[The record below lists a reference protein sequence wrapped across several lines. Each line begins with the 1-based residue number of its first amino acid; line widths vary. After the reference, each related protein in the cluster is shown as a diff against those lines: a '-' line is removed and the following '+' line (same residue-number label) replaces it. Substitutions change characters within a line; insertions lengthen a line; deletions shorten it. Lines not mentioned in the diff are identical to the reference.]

1 MAGRFIVLLETLS
14 AARDLARLQMIA
26 SILIRHGFG
35 DIVQRLGMGEA
46 LSRAGRVLRWERT
59 EELTRLEPARR
70 YRRALEEMGPTFIKL
85 GQILATRIDLLPP
98 DWIAEL
104 ERLQDQA
111 PPVPFEKLRPQL
123 ETDLG
128 APPEQIF
135 SDLNTESLAAASIAQ
150 VHRARLVDGSPVVI
164 KIRRPGIRP
173 IIEADLR
180 LLGRLAEIA
189 EREIPL
195 LARLRPREV
204 LHQFAQSLR
213 RELDL
218 AGECHNAERVAHNL
232 AGLSGIKV
240 PRVYWEWTG
249 ERINVQ
255 EYIEGIAGRDM
266 EALRIAR
273 LDRRA
278 LAVTGA
284 EAVFKMVIQDGFF
297 HADPHPGNVFFLRD
311 NRIALVDFG
320 LMGYLSQNRRE
331 QVLSLIHG
339 LVERDSGRV
348 VDILL
353 DWSDLDDAANTTLG
367 HDVEMFINRYHS
379 VALQRLNLA
388 AMLLDLSALIRH
400 NELHLPADLAL
411 MFKTFVLLEGLGRQ
425 LDPDFD
431 MVAVA
436 RPLVREAILGR
447 YAPDMLVRRGWRGL
461 AETLDLL
468 SGFPQELRRVLRSV
482 RRGALQIH
490 IDIDRLEGLAERLDR
505 AISRL
510 TVGLVTAA
518 FIIGTAIVMH
528 AGGGEPWL
536 RHLGYVG
543 AIVCGIWVL
552 WSIWRGK

>member
-1 MAGRFIVLLETLS
+1 MLLETLS

-26 SILIRHGFG
+26 SILIRFGFG

-59 EELTRLEPARR
+59 DEFARLAPARR

-98 DWIAEL
+98 DWISEL

-111 PPVPFEKLRPQL
+111 PPVAFQVLREQL

-128 APPEQIF
+128 APPEQVF
-135 SDLNTESLAAASIAQ
+135 PHLDTTPLAAASIAQ
-150 VHRARLVDGSPVVI
+150 VHRARLADGSPVVI

-180 LLGRLAEIA
+180 LLNRLAEIA
-189 EREIPL
+189 EREFPL

-218 AGECHNAERVAHNL
+218 AGECHNAERVASNL
-232 AGLSGIKV
+232 REFSAIKI
-240 PRVYWEWTG
+240 PRVYWQWTC
-249 ERINVQ
+249 ERLNVQ
-255 EYIEGIAGRDM
+255 EFIEGIPGRDM
-266 EALRIAR
+266 AALQAAR
-273 LDRRA
+273 LDQQS
-278 LAVTGA
+278 LAVAGA
-284 EAVFKMVIQDGFF
+284 EAVFKMVIGDGFF

-320 LMGYLSQNRRE
+320 LMGYLTQQRRQ

-339 LVERDSGRV
+339 LVERNSTRV

-353 DWSDLDDAANTTLG
+353 DWADLDEPADQTLG
-367 HDVEMFINRYHS
+367 NDVEMFINRYHS
-379 VALQRLNLA
+379 VALHRVNLA
-388 AMLLDLSALIRH
+388 AMLLDLTALIRH
-400 NELHLPADLAL
+400 NELRLPADLAL
-411 MFKTFVLLEGLGRQ
+411 MFKTFVLLDGLGRQ

-447 YAPDMLVRRGWRGL
+447 YAPDMLVRRGWQGL

-468 SGFPQELRRVLRSV
+468 AGFPQELRRMLRSV

-536 RHLGYVG
+536 RHLGFGG
-543 AIVCGIWVL
+543 AVICGIWVL